1 MIRFVRE
8 SSMHSMPHGQWRP
21 SLTALLAA
29 VGTLASNRA
38 GPNFHKPRVPH
49 GQWRPNRTALLAA
62 VGALT
67 SSGAGPN
74 FHKPRAPH
82 SQWQRSRTALLAA
95 VAALASGCA
104 VGPNFHKSPA
114 PADADYAP
122 APLPESS
129 AAADIHGGE
138 AQHYVPGG
146 DIPFQWWELFQSPAL
161 NSLIERAFKA
171 NPTITAAQ
179 AALAQA
185 QELVY
190 AQQGFYFPSVGAT
203 YQAERHKIAGNL
215 TNDQAPG
222 VQGNGD
228 NLSAPLQTPGVPPY
242 TKPLYYNFQTA
253 ELTVGFVPDVFG
265 GNRRQVESLAAQ
277 TEVKR
282 FALEATYITLASNVA
297 AAAIQEASLRAQIRA
312 TQDIIAADEKALS
325 ILRDEFRLGQAM
337 RIDVALLETALAQ
350 AKATLPP
357 LQLAFE
363 QGRDL
368 IRALVGNLPNQDV
381 AETFELDALH
391 LPPEVPVSLPAKI
404 IEQRP
409 DVRAAEAQLHSANA
423 QVGVAV
429 AAMLPQ
435 FSITG
440 SYGGN
445 ADQFSWMFR
454 HGGPF
459 WNLVGDVTQPLFE
472 GGTLLHRKRAA
483 QQALKQAAAQYQSA
497 VITAYQNVADT
508 LHASLC
514 DADALA
520 ANVDAERAAKV
531 TYELTQRQM
540 QTGYVNTLILIAAET
555 AYDQAL
561 LGRVQ
566 AQAARYGDT
575 VALFQALGG
584 GWWNRTAKAS
594 AAATASA
601 TATASAMNT
610 GVHGNAGSGAAAS
623 STSGAREEPARV
635 AAVSDLVGAAAQ

>member
-1 MIRFVRE
+1 MN
-8 SSMHSMPHGQWRP
+8 
-21 SLTALLAA
+21 SLLRDTLLSAAA
-29 VGTLASNRA
+29 V
-38 GPNFHKPRVPH
+38 VM
-49 GQWRPNRTALLAA
+49 
-62 VGALT
+62 
-67 SSGAGPN
+67 
-74 FHKPRAPH
+74 
-82 SQWQRSRTALLAA
+82 
-95 VAALASGCA
+95 SGCA
-104 VGPNFHKSPA
+104 VGPNFHKPDA
-114 PADADYAP
+114 PTNAGYAP
-122 APLPESS
+122 IALPESTSS
-129 AAADIHGGE
+129 APVLGGDV
-138 AQHYVPGG
+138 QHFVAGK
-146 DIPFQWWELFQSPAL
+146 DIPFEWWELFQSPAL
-161 NSLIERAFKA
+161 NSLIEKAFEA
-171 NPTITAAQ
+171 NPTIAAAQ

-185 QELVY
+185 KELVY

-228 NLSAPLQTPGVPPY
+228 NLLAPLQTPGVPPY
-242 TKPLYYNFQTA
+242 TEPLFYSFQTA

-265 GNRRQVESLAAQ
+265 GNRRQVESMAAQ
-277 TEVKR
+277 TEVQR

-312 TQDIIAADEKALS
+312 TRDIIAADQKALD
-325 ILRDEFRLGQAM
+325 ILRDQLRLGQAM
-337 RIDVALLETALAQ
+337 RIDVATQETALAQ
-350 AKATLPP
+350 AQATLPP
-357 LQLAFE
+357 LQLQFE

-368 IRALVGNLPNQDV
+368 IRALVGNLPNQEV
-381 AETFELDALH
+381 PETFELEALH
-391 LPPEVPVSLPAKI
+391 LPPELPISLPSQL

-409 DVRAAEAQLHSANA
+409 DVRAAAAQLHAANA

-483 QQALKQAAAQYQSA
+483 TQALKQAAAQYQSA

-508 LHASLC
+508 LHASLS

-520 ANVDAERAAKV
+520 ANVEAEQAAKV
-531 TYELTQRQM
+531 TYDLTLRQM
-540 QTGYVNTLILIAAET
+540 QVGYVNPLILLVTET
-555 AYDQAL
+555 AYDQAV
-561 LGRVQ
+561 LGRIQ
-566 AQAARYGDT
+566 AQASRYGDT

-584 GWWNRTAKAS
+584 GWWNRPARAS
-594 AAATASA
+594 ARNAPAQGQAATAQQAVA
-601 TATASAMNT
+601 T
-610 GVHGNAGSGAAAS
+610 
-623 STSGAREEPARV
+623 P
-635 AAVSDLVGAAAQ
+635 